1 MATAITNSVSPGT
14 RPTESQVRTQVDA
27 ILASAQFQG
36 SRRGRQFL
44 QYVCERA
51 LAGES
56 SSLKERSIAVDVFG
70 RRPESDLGEDT
81 IVRVGARELRKRLA
95 QYYSSPDGLVAL
107 VRIDLPSGSY
117 VPDFRFASEAQPV
130 GHVSGPTAVVQ
141 EEVDV
146 AVVRLAPPAGRLFR
160 AGYLLVAAACL
171 TAAIGLAVFFY
182 WRPVK
187 PAGGTAQGAAAVRAP
202 GSFGRFW
209 GPMLQSPDSAL
220 IAVGHPL
227 VYRPSHR
234 AVKLSESR
242 LPKLPFPLQR
252 PIQLQPQEMNGSD
265 IVPVPNQFV
274 GFGDLVVAT
283 EIAGMLGQHGKEF
296 QVRMASGVSFAELRK
311 RQVLLIGAMSNR
323 WTMELGQNWRFR
335 FDRKLG
341 QSNVIVDTGSPT
353 PLEWSV
359 AMRSD
364 DVIPEDYLLISRIA
378 NSNTGGLVIV
388 GAGIKQFGTEAAG
401 HLISDP
407 AALNQLLDSI
417 PAQWENKNL
426 QAVLRVKVIA
436 NTPAQPELVAWQGW

>member
-1 MATAITNSVSPGT
+1 MATATTNPVPQGV
-14 RPTESQVRTQVDA
+14 RPTETQIRMQVDA
-27 ILASAQFQG
+27 ILSSAQFQG

-56 SSLKERSIAVDVFG
+56 SSLKERAIAVDVFG

-95 QYYSSPDGLVAL
+95 QYYSSPDGLAAV
-107 VRIDLPSGSY
+107 VRVDLPSGSY
-117 VPDFRFASEAQPV
+117 VPDFRFASDVQP
-130 GHVSGPTAVVQ
+130 GTGSASNSTTVVQ
-141 EEVDV
+141 EEVEV
-146 AVVRLAPPAGRLFR
+146 AVVDLSQPTRFRR
-160 AGYLLVAAACL
+160 AGYLVAA
-171 TAAIGLAVFFY
+171 GLALIGVFALYSY
-182 WRPVK
+182 WRRSQ
-187 PAGGTAQGAAAVRAP
+187 PASLPGIGALSSS
-202 GSFGRFW
+202 SFARFW
-209 GPMLQSPDSAL
+209 QPMLQSPDAAL

-242 LPKLPFPLQR
+242 LPPLPFPMQR
-252 PIQLQPQEMNGSD
+252 PIQLQPNELNGSD
-265 IVPVPNQFV
+265 IVAVPNQFV
-274 GFGDLVVAT
+274 GFGDLVAAT
-283 EIAGMLGQHGKEF
+283 EIAGMLGQHKKDF
-296 QVRMASGVSFAELRK
+296 QIRMASGVSFAELRK

-335 FDRKLG
+335 FDRRLG
-341 QSNVIVDTGSPT
+341 QSNVLVDTASPT

-364 DVIPEDYLLISRIA
+364 DVIPEDYVLISRIA
-378 NSNTGGLVIV
+378 NSSTGGLVIV

-407 AALNQLLDSI
+407 AALSPLLDSI
-417 PAQWENKNL
+417 PAKWENKNL

-436 NTPAQPELVAWQGW
+436 NTPAQPELVAWHVW